1 MTEQQTK
8 QINLVRLVGTLDTQT
23 VSRRDAAQLPG
34 VITGNGRGERPRAT
48 LTRRFNEVQGTKQRA
63 VLQVP
68 SPFGKPFQIAL
79 HLEGAVEGRELLET
93 SEPGPLL
100 AADGELEWVQTTDP
114 RYAVE
119 ATERG
124 RRASE
129 LIFRVRAV
137 RLASDEDEPGCDV
150 WLESTVLTTSRV
162 LRHSDRPVLI
172 AVTTIRVNV
181 ERTRKGSRA
190 RISELANV
198 AVAIPVDHPDA
209 PNLLR
214 QGNQVV
220 IEGMLERYVVPL
232 KGVEVDRAV
241 AALDAAWATEGA
253 GLNTPQ
259 ARHGSKRGRV
269 SMRGTLNGGGLLTE
283 LAYCEHCGRRMH
295 HHSSTSKSG
304 KRKGYYRCAG
314 CDKLVCTA
322 TGVRVDKVDAQMR
335 EFAGLLTIPREWHD
349 EVLNRAEGLV
359 GHADTPSSPVRAHC
373 WCRRRGEAAS
383 AQGQAGGA
391 CTCSC
396 SWPDKAGAPRGRGA
410 PGEPACIACCCAA
423 SRAARHPAKHLR

>member
-68 SPFGKPFQIAL
+68 SLFGKPFQIAL

-137 RLASDEDEPGCDV
+137 RLASDEDEPGCAV

-241 AALDAAWATEGA
+241 AALDEAWATEG
-253 GLNTPQ
+253 
-259 ARHGSKRGRV
+259 R
-269 SMRGTLNGGGLLTE
+269 
-283 LAYCEHCGRRMH
+283 
-295 HHSSTSKSG
+295 
-304 KRKGYYRCAG
+304 
-314 CDKLVCTA
+314 D
-322 TGVRVDKVDAQMR
+322 
-335 EFAGLLTIPREWHD
+335 
-349 EVLNRAEGLV
+349 
-359 GHADTPSSPVRAHC
+359 
-373 WCRRRGEAAS
+373 
-383 AQGQAGGA
+383 
-391 CTCSC
+391 
-396 SWPDKAGAPRGRGA
+396 
-410 PGEPACIACCCAA
+410 
-423 SRAARHPAKHLR
+423 